1 MEKLLIST
9 PKSQSSGDRVKEVK
23 IISRP
28 LNLEQAGSPTRPHVT
43 VNTQLTLLDD
53 TDPIL
58 SPTKKRSNDKSAK
71 ASKLQQ

>member
-9 PKSQSSGDRVKEVK
+9 PKSQSSGGRVKEVK

-28 LNLEQAGSPTRPHVT
+28 LNLEQAGSPTRPVVT
-43 VNTQLTLLDD
+43 INTQLTLLDD

-58 SPTKKRSNDKSAK
+58 SPNKKRSNDKSAK